1 MELKPQNIIDTLNSI
16 ELMTN
21 KLNIELSNKKEALR
35 NLDIFKEI
43 HDIEISIK
51 ELEKQDEQIREQ
63 WKQILLTAG
72 LKKFE
77 ALNWTTIQ
85 LNSTPW
91 ALKIEDESKVP
102 KEYIKEKITTSI
114 DKKTL
119 KEDIKQGLIIDWVSI
134 EVDYKLV
141 VKNVK

>member
-43 HDIEISIK
+43 HDIEIRIK

-63 WKQILLTAG
+63 
-72 LKKFE
+72 
-77 ALNWTTIQ
+77 
-85 LNSTPW
+85 
-91 ALKIEDESKVP
+91 
-102 KEYIKEKITTSI
+102 
-114 DKKTL
+114 
-119 KEDIKQGLIIDWVSI
+119 
-134 EVDYKLV
+134 
-141 VKNVK
+141 